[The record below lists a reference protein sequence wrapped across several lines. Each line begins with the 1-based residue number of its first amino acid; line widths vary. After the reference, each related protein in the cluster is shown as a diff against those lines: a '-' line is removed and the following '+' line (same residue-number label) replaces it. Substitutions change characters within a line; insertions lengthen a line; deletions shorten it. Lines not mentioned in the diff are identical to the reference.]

1 MEEVGMKKIL
11 GLVALTLVA
20 TAPVMAADNATIAYQ
35 LEIGGNNHAAQVKAG
50 TAVPYTA
57 GNPADGQTVTT
68 SPVNWATRVTV
79 TGEHGGAGLI
89 AYGAA
94 NLVWDLELRD
104 AANNLVAVGKGAPGT
119 AGFYS
124 SINDGT
130 AGNPLAAAA
139 FAFAFD
145 LDPTVAGDPGRIF
158 DPVSANGPHLAQK
171 TYPSTNAFPAGAP
184 SDGSLLGK
192 LIGMGAGYQDF
203 KASDGT
209 ERAGVGIGTVGGT
222 IGSEGCYA
230 LATGP
235 VAEGQIDMTGL
246 PNGTYTLK
254 LVAGNGNNILRGDSD
269 YFCGGN
275 ATGNFAVKADAVVG
289 DTISFIWSAPVT
301 CTTVPVLASASSVMN
316 HGGVDYGIPLALTG
330 AASIE
335 PRLGGPQKIVLTYSA
350 AVSGTPV
357 ASVGT
362 ATLTTPT
369 TVTVTGLGTAVDG
382 SCVAVTV
389 SGLKC
394 AADNTTVVAAATVK
408 VTALLADVDQS
419 GGVDITDIGATKQ
432 QSLKPITASNF
443 LRDVNVDGAID
454 ILDIGQVKQKSLKVT
469 PVTCSN

>member
-1 MEEVGMKKIL
+1 MKKIL

-35 LEIGGNNHAAQVKAG
+35 LELGGNNHAAQVKAG

-57 GNPADGQTVTT
+57 GNPADGQTLTT
-68 SPVNWATRVTV
+68 ATLNYAVRVTV
-79 TGEHGGAGLI
+79 SGEHGGAGLI

-104 AANNLVAVGKGAPGT
+104 AGNNLVAIGKGAPGT

-235 VAEGQIDMTGL
+235 VAEGQIDLTGV
-246 PNGTYTLK
+246 PNGAYTLK
-254 LVAGNGNNILRGDSD
+254 LVAGNGNNVLRGDSD

-275 ATGNFAVKADAVVG
+275 ASGNFAVKADAVVG
-289 DTISFIWSAPVT
+289 DTISFNLLIPVS
-301 CTTVPVLASASSVMN
+301 CGTVPALASATSVRT
-316 HGGVDYGIPLALTG
+316 HGGVDFALPLALTG
-330 AASIE
+330 AATVE
-335 PRLGGPQKIVLTYSA
+335 PRQNGPQTIVLTYSA
-350 AVSGTPV
+350 AMSGTPV

-362 ATLTTPT
+362 ATLTNPT
-369 TVTVTGLGTAVDG
+369 TVTVTGLGTIVDG

-394 AADNTTVVAAATVK
+394 AADNVTAVPAATVK
-408 VTALLADVDQS
+408 VVALFGDVNQS
-419 GGVDITDIGATKQ
+419 GGVDAADIGQVKL
-432 QSLKPITASNF
+432 QSLKPITASNY
-443 LRDVNVDGAID
+443 LKDVNVSGGID
-454 ILDIGQVKQKSLKVT
+454 AADIGQVKLRSLKVT
-469 PVTCSN
+469 PATCSN